1 MFNRREHIRVR
12 RNRQNDLHRA
22 GRRFH
27 RAICAIEHTAANK
40 RFNFRAF
47 ARHGRLDSPYAFP
60 LHIHAPVILF
70 AVEIVIHRASA
81 KLRIDGQNIPRCN
94 APRQLCKFANFIQ
107 FAVLA
112 RLHVSRIRRQ
122 FHAVVR
128 IERIVYPD
136 GILPISE
143 RRSGFSCLEI
153 RLFQLDFFLARRIV
167 PKDRKVVCVARF
179 HLRQFLRRWR
189 PRLRVLSVFHHECKR
204 QRLSVVICAV
214 HVCARR
220 IQLFVLDGRRR
231 FRHFG
236 HLLENLPVSRVPR
249 GESREQICFHRQ
261 CSARKQQERRKCKR
275 QRRRDFSF
283 HLRLRL

>member
-1 MFNRREHIRVR
+1 MFNRWEHICIRC
-12 RNRQNDLHRA
+12 NRQNDLHRA
-22 GRRFH
+22 GRRFY
-27 RAICAIEHTAANK
+27 RAIRAVEHTAANK

-47 ARHGRLDSPYAFP
+47 ARHSRLDSPYAFP

-70 AVEIVIHRASA
+70 AVKIVIYRASA

-122 FHAVVR
+122 LHAVVR

-143 RRSGFSCLEI
+143 RRSGFLRLEI
-153 RLFQLDFFLARRIV
+153 RLFQPDFFLARRIV
-167 PKDRKVVCVARF
+167 PKDRKVVCVAHF
-179 HLRQFLRRWR
+179 HLRQFLCRWR
-189 PRLRVLSVFHHECKR
+189 PRLRVLSVFNHECKR
-204 QRLSVVICAV
+204 QRLPVVICAV
-214 HVCARR
+214 HVGTRR
-220 IQLFVLDGRRR
+220 IQLFVLDGRRC

-236 HLLENLPVSRVPR
+236 HLLENFPVPRVPCC
-249 GESREQICFHRQ
+249 ESRKQICFHRQ
-261 CSARKQQERRKCKR
+261 CNARKQQERRERSR